1 MLNYRDKVANISE
14 QLKLWKCIS
23 KILATA
29 LLVLA
34 IALIPL
40 KLLMFN
46 QLIFIGLLVFAIT
59 SVAWWIWA
67 IINIKFLLTAL
78 LNTADNID
86 LVNNE
91 FIVIKSEINEIKLD
105 HVSIIVPTIHQ
116 HM

>member
-1 MLNYRDKVANISE
+1 MLNYRDKVADISE
-14 QLKLWKCIS
+14 QLKLWKFIS
-23 KILATA
+23 KILACA
-29 LLVLA
+29 VLVLA

-67 IINIKFLLTAL
+67 IIKINFLLTAL
-78 LNTADNID
+78 LTTADNIE
-86 LVNNE
+86 LVNDE

-105 HVSIIVPTIHQ
+105 HVSIIH
-116 HM
+116 

>member
-1 MLNYRDKVANISE
+1 MLNYRDKVADISE
-14 QLKLWKCIS
+14 QLKLWKFIS
-23 KILATA
+23 KILASA
-29 LLVLA
+29 VLVLA

-78 LNTADNID
+78 LTTADNIE
-86 LVNNE
+86 LVNDE

-105 HVSIIVPTIHQ
+105 HVSIIHE